1 MTSSIKRSLA
11 NEMET
16 VALGR
21 QIGRL
26 LHRGDCVALEGA
38 LGCGKT
44 TLVRGVMRE
53 ISAEREIPSPS
64 FTIVQ
69 SYQTEALPLWH
80 VDLYR
85 IASPDEILELGLEEA
100 EEGALFL
107 EWPERMGRALPA
119 ARLHI
124 RFTIEKDE
132 RRDVLITAWSKD
144 WAERLGLLDPSLR
157 KTP

>member
-1 MTSSIKRSLA
+1 M
-11 NEMET
+11 
-16 VALGR
+16 
-21 QIGRL
+21 
-26 LHRGDCVALEGA
+26 
-38 LGCGKT
+38 
-44 TLVRGVMRE
+44 
-53 ISAEREIPSPS
+53 
-64 FTIVQ
+64 Q

-132 RRDVLITAWSKD
+132 RRGRSHHGM
-144 WAERLGLLDPSLR
+144 EQRLGGAPWASRTRL
-157 KTP
+157 